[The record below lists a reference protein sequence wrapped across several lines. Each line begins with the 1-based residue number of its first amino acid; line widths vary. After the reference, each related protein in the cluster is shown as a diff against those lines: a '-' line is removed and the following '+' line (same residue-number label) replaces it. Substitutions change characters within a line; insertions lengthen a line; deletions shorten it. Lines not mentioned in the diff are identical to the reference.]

1 MNNPKAMMVLGR
13 LYEEGLGTKRD
24 LAKALAYYEF
34 ASQHSEPYG
43 LYKIGTFLE
52 QGIHHQCIEG
62 QPMRE
67 QALQYFREAQNQ
79 GILEQESLK
88 EASFKVAQYFQ
99 YGYGVE
105 KKNLTAAKVHY
116 ESAAAD
122 GHIESMNALGSLFF
136 NDMKD
141 YDQAAAWFRKATE
154 RGHTRAICNL
164 GICYELGLGVEKDWN

>member
-1 MNNPKAMMVLGR
+1 M
-13 LYEEGLGTKRD
+13 
-24 LAKALAYYEF
+24 
-34 ASQHSEPYG
+34 
-43 LYKIGTFLE
+43 
-52 QGIHHQCIEG
+52 
-62 QPMRE
+62 
-67 QALQYFREAQNQ
+67 
-79 GILEQESLK
+79 K

-136 NDMKD
+136 NDQKD

-164 GICYELGLGVEKDWN
+164 GICYELGLGVEKDWNQAFIYYQESADKGFIQAIYNLGFLQFRSAFQNTHSTNRRNNTMFAKAANAFRQCIFKIDNCDLKDEAEKHR